1 MQEHGVALAA
11 EEAHEEPDTG
21 GASSSQTACEALLPG
36 LQAQRSWEHAK
47 CMGHTSNG
55 MLTAFAIANAHQEP
69 TGNVALAASDIARAE
84 RNPPAML
91 R

>member
-36 LQAQRSWEHAK
+36 LQAQRSWEHYK
-47 CMGHTSNG
+47 WMGHTSNA
-55 MLTAFAIANAHQEP
+55 MLSALAIA
-69 TGNVALAASDIARAE
+69 S
-84 RNPPAML
+84 ML
-91 R
+91 RWRHFMLHALKGTHQ

>member
-1 MQEHGVALAA
+1 MVLRRELAAERRWERRQETDHAQTHGGVVALAA

-47 CMGHTSNG
+47 WVGHTS
-55 MLTAFAIANAHQEP
+55 
-69 TGNVALAASDIARAE
+69 
-84 RNPPAML
+84 
-91 R
+91 